1 MAQVAPALSEGTEDS
16 AFVPVIPA
24 GASSVNKSKSARRL
38 STVSRCENLSD
49 TERHLAF
56 TLRALGQPRTYYSL
70 LATLVVCTLL
80 MLLVGVPYAA
90 NERRTDANP
99 VLQTAIRGLIVGI
112 WAYFQLGPVFIVNT
126 AITVRGAFH
135 RRFLLSLPLTLGPAV
150 GVAFIPVDGLMLG
163 SVSIVLLTVGIG
175 FVLCF
180 LALSAPFFATEE
192 HKALDQSLGPPQT
205 AIFFMFFGLVTA
217 HIMLTQ
223 PARRCSAPRRL
234 CCDTPARHLRPGPL
248 AP

>member
-1 MAQVAPALSEGTEDS
+1 
-16 AFVPVIPA
+16 
-24 GASSVNKSKSARRL
+24 
-38 STVSRCENLSD
+38 
-49 TERHLAF
+49 
-56 TLRALGQPRTYYSL
+56 
-70 LATLVVCTLL
+70 

-150 GVAFIPVDGLMLG
+150 GVAFIPADGLMLG

-217 HIMLTQ
+217 HIMLT
-223 PARRCSAPRRL
+223 
-234 CCDTPARHLRPGPL
+234 HLRARSSVFCSPQAL
-248 AP
+248 L